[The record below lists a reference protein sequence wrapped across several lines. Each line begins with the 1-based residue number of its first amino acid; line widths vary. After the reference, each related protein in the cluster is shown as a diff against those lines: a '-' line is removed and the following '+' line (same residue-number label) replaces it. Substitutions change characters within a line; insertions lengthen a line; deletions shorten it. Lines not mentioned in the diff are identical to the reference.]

1 MKQLTE
7 EQDKALQKLEEFIYN
22 KDPVIC
28 LEGSAGVGKTFVLN
42 EYIQF
47 LDSNDINF
55 VLCAPTH
62 KAKLVMEE
70 VTGYGATTL
79 HKLLSLAPNIEIFN
93 LDYKDL
99 KFFSSGNSEIPTKGI
114 IIVDEASMIT
124 DELYNLLLE
133 YSKIKNSKLCFIGDL
148 AQLQGVNNGG
158 TSLAFQCPN
167 KITLTQIHR
176 QSKDNLL
183 LPVLTKLRDNPINKF
198 KPIENYLFLYNNA
211 KDFMIEASSYF
222 RKAITSNNTDYVKLI
237 AYTNARVKGLN
248 DCMRKLLWKDEL
260 EYHPFEFLIGY
271 ENFEYN
277 SLMFYN
283 SLDYLVVNSPKKV
296 DKRIPNFMKLPGYE
310 LDLYD
315 RVYKQINSIFILDRT
330 INPDYISSLASVIED
345 IRLNAIDLKRSAQR
359 QKASRMWKKYFETM
373 GSFATPTDL
382 MFDNRVIKKKT
393 FDYGYA
399 STTHRQQGSS
409 INTVFIDMNNILTC
423 RNREELR
430 QLQYVALSRTKTNA
444 HILI

>member
-7 EQDKALQKLEEFIYN
+7 EQDLALQKLEDFIYN

-93 LDYKDL
+93 LDYRDL
-99 KFFSSGNSEIPTKGI
+99 KFLSTGFDEVPSKGI

-124 DELYNLLLE
+124 DELYNLLLD
-133 YSKIKNSKLCFIGDL
+133 YSKQKNSKLCFIGDL

-158 TSLAFQCPN
+158 TSLAFKCPN

-183 LPVLTKLRDNPINKF
+183 LPVLTKLRDNPIKTF
-198 KPIENYLFLYNNA
+198 KPIENYLYTYNNT
-211 KDFMIEASSYF
+211 KDFMLEATKHFQY
-222 RKAITSNNTDYVKLI
+222 AIQNKNTDYVKLV
-237 AYTNARVKGLN
+237 AYTNARVKALN
-248 DCMRKLLWKDEL
+248 ACMRKLLWKDDQ
-260 EYHPFEFLIGY
+260 EYHPYEFLIGY

-277 SLMFYN
+277 KNMFYN
-283 SLDYLVVNSPKKV
+283 SLDYLVLDKPKRIRKY
-296 DKRIPNFMKLPGYE
+296 IPNFMNVYGYE
-310 LDLYD
+310 LCLYD
-315 RVYKQINSIFILDRT
+315 RVYKQANSIFILDRNT
-330 INPDYISSLASVIED
+330 DSDIISNLAGTIED
-345 IRLNAIDLKRSAQR
+345 LRLTALELKISGNR
-359 QKASRMWKKYFETM
+359 QKANRMWRKYFETIN
-373 GSFATPTDL
+373 SFASPFDL
-382 MFDNRVIKKKT
+382 MFDNRVVKKKT

-399 STTHRQQGSS
+399 STTHKQQGSS
-409 INTVFIDMNNILTC
+409 INTVFVDMNNLMSC

-430 QLQYVALSRTKTNA
+430 QLQYVALSRTKTNV
-444 HILI
+444 HLLI

>member
-47 LDSNDINF
+47 LDSNDISF

-70 VTGYGATTL
+70 VTGYEATTL

-99 KFFSSGNSEIPTKGI
+99 KFFSSGNGEVPTKGI

-124 DELYNLLLE
+124 DELYNLLLD
-133 YSKIKNSKLCFIGDL
+133 YSKAKNSKLCFIGDL

-222 RKAITSNNTDYVKLI
+222 RKAITSKNTDYVKLI
-237 AYTNARVKGLN
+237 AYTNARVRGLN
-248 DCMRKLLWKDEL
+248 DCMRRLLWKDEL

-277 SLMFYN
+277 HANFYN
-283 SLDYLVVNSPKKV
+283 SLDYLVVNTPKRV

-315 RVYKQINSIFILDRT
+315 RVYKQVNPIFILDRS
-330 INPDYISSLASVIED
+330 INPDYISGLTSVIED
-345 IRLNAIDLKRSAQR
+345 IRLNAIDLKRSGQR
-359 QKASRMWKKYFETM
+359 QKSGRMWKKYFEIM
-373 GSFATPTDL
+373 GSFASPCDL

-399 STTHRQQGSS
+399 STTHKQQGSS
-409 INTVFIDMNNILTC
+409 INTVFIDMNNLMTC
-423 RNREELR
+423 RNKEELR

-444 HILI
+444 HILV